1 MIRSMHFM
9 EGAELRTDL
18 SRDEFREV
26 IANGEGLLWVD
37 IQKEPRETVEP
48 LLREVFGFHPLAI
61 DDALDET
68 HVPKV
73 DDWGTYLYLV
83 LHGVLNSTVGQE
95 DGLQTDEIDIFA
107 GSRYIVTFQ
116 DYPIPAVDRAWN
128 VVQRDPRVLTQ
139 GAGHLLYRIIDETE
153 SDYLTLLDSIDE
165 TLSRIEDEIFAN
177 PEPALL
183 SEVFSLKRVLL
194 RIRRGI
200 APQREVINK
209 LARGD
214 FQQFSPEDRMYFRD
228 VYDHLVRLNDILESL
243 RDLVGSAMEIYL
255 SVVGNRLNDVL
266 KTLTIITTLFMP
278 LSFIAGFFG
287 MNFFQAT
294 DLFAS
299 WTGRL
304 SFVTVIGLML
314 ATPILMYTWMRRR
327 AWV

>member
-1 MIRSMHFM
+1 MIRSMHLV
-9 EGAELRTDL
+9 EGQELRTEL
-18 SRDEFREV
+18 SRDEIREV

-37 IQKEPRETVEP
+37 IRQEPRETVEP
-48 LLREVFGFHPLAI
+48 LLSDAFGFHPLAI
-61 DDALDET
+61 DDALNET
-68 HVPKV
+68 HVPKL
-73 DDWGTYLYLV
+73 DDWGGYLYIV
-83 LHGVLNSTVGQE
+83 LHGVVDTTLTPGNE
-95 DGLQTDEIDIFA
+95 LETDEIDIFA
-107 GSRYIVTFQ
+107 GSRYIVTLM
-116 DYPIPAVDRAWN
+116 DHPIPAVERVWQ
-128 VVQRDPRVLTQ
+128 VVQRDPRTLARD
-139 GAGHLLYRIIDETE
+139 AGHLLYRIIDETE
-153 SDYLTLLDSIDE
+153 GDYLPLLDSIDE
-165 TLSRIEDEIFAN
+165 TLSRIEDEIFAK
-177 PEPALL
+177 PEPTLL

-243 RDLVGSAMEIYL
+243 RDLVGSALEIYL
-255 SVVGNRLNDVL
+255 SVVSNRVNDVL
-266 KTLTIITTLFMP
+266 KTLTLITTLFMP
-278 LSFIAGFFG
+278 LAFISGFFG

-304 SFVTVIGLML
+304 SFVAVIGLIL
-314 ATPILMYTWMRRR
+314 ATPILMYIWIRRR

>member
-1 MIRSMHFM
+1 MIRSMHLV
-9 EGAELRTDL
+9 EGRELRTEL

-26 IANGEGLLWVD
+26 IANGQGLLWVD
-37 IQKEPRETVEP
+37 IYQEPREAVEP
-48 LLREVFGFHPLAI
+48 MLREVFGFHPLAI
-61 DDALDET
+61 EDALDEA

-73 DDWGTYLYLV
+73 DDWGSYLYVV
-83 LHGVLNSTVGQE
+83 LHAVLNSTLQ
-95 DGLQTDEIDIFA
+95 DGNELQTDEIDIFA

-116 DYPIPAVDRAWN
+116 DYPMPAVDRVWN
-128 VVQRDPRVLTQ
+128 VVQRDHRVLDR
-139 GAGHLLYRIIDETE
+139 GAGHLLYRIIEETE

-177 PEPALL
+177 PEPTLL

-243 RDLVGSAMEIYL
+243 RDLVGSALEIYL
-255 SVVGNRLNDVL
+255 SVVSNRLNDVL

-278 LSFIAGFFG
+278 LSFIVGFFG

-299 WTGRL
+299 WTGRI
-304 SFVTVIGLML
+304 SFVIVLSAVV

>member
-1 MIRSMHFM
+1 MIRSMHLM

-18 SRDEFREV
+18 SPDQFREV
-26 IANGEGLLWVD
+26 VANGQGLLWVD
-37 IQKEPRETVEP
+37 IHQEPRETLEP
-48 LLREVFGFHPLAI
+48 LLRDVFGFHPLAI
-61 DDALDET
+61 DDALHES

-73 DDWGTYLYLV
+73 DDWGAYLYIV
-83 LHGVLNSTVGQE
+83 LHGVVNSTLTAGNE
-95 DGLQTDEIDIFA
+95 LETDEIDIFA
-107 GSRYIVTFQ
+107 GGRYVVTLM
-116 DYPIPAVDRAWN
+116 DHPIPAVDRVWE
-128 VVQRDPRVLTQ
+128 VVQRDPRTLAQDV
-139 GAGHLLYRIIDETE
+139 GHLLYRIIDETE
-153 SDYLTLLDSIDE
+153 GDYLPLLDSIDE

-214 FQQFSPEDRMYFRD
+214 FQQFSAEDRMYFRD

-243 RDLVGSAMEIYL
+243 RDLVGSALEIYL
-255 SVVGNRLNDVL
+255 SVVSNRLNDVL

-278 LSFIAGFFG
+278 LTFIAGFFG

-304 SFVTVIGLML
+304 SFVTVIGLMV

>member
-1 MIRSMHFM
+1 VLTSAVQD
-9 EGAELRTDL
+9 GKEL
-18 SRDEFREV
+18 
-26 IANGEGLLWVD
+26 
-37 IQKEPRETVEP
+37 K
-48 LLREVFGFHPLAI
+48 
-61 DDALDET
+61 
-68 HVPKV
+68 
-73 DDWGTYLYLV
+73 
-83 LHGVLNSTVGQE
+83 
-95 DGLQTDEIDIFA
+95 TDEIDIFA

-116 DYPIPAVDRAWN
+116 DFPIPALDRVWSA
-128 VVQRDPRVLTQ
+128 VQRDPRVLGR

-153 SDYLTLLDSIDE
+153 VDYLELLDSIDE
-165 TLSRIEDEIFAN
+165 NLSRIEDEIFAN
-177 PEPALL
+177 PEPTLL

-243 RDLVGSAMEIYL
+243 RDLVGSALEIYL
-255 SVVGNRLNDVL
+255 SVVSNRLNDVL

-278 LSFIAGFFG
+278 LTFIAGFFG

-299 WTGRL
+299 WTGRI
-304 SFVTVIGLML
+304 SFVIVL
-314 ATPILMYTWMRRR
+314 AVMVGTPVLMYSWMRRR

>member
-1 MIRSMHFM
+1 MIRSMHLV
-9 EGAELRTDL
+9 EGQELRTQL

-26 IANGEGLLWVD
+26 LANGEGLLWVD
-37 IQKEPRETVEP
+37 IYQEPRETVEP
-48 LLREVFGFHPLAI
+48 LLREVFSFHPLAI

-73 DDWGTYLYLV
+73 DDWGAYLYVV
-83 LHGVLNSTVGQE
+83 LHGVLNSAVQ
-95 DGLQTDEIDIFA
+95 DGKELKTDEIDIFA

-116 DYPIPAVDRAWN
+116 DFPIPALDRVWSA
-128 VVQRDPRVLTQ
+128 VQRDPRVLGR

-153 SDYLTLLDSIDE
+153 VDYLELLDSIDE
-165 TLSRIEDEIFAN
+165 NLSRIEDEIFAN
-177 PEPALL
+177 PEPTLL

-214 FQQFSPEDRMYFRD
+214 FLQFSPEDRMYFRD

-243 RDLVGSAMEIYL
+243 RDLVGSALEIYL
-255 SVVGNRLNDVL
+255 SVVSNRLNDVL

-278 LSFIAGFFG
+278 LTFIAGFFG

-299 WTGRL
+299 WTGRI
-304 SFVTVIGLML
+304 SFVIVL
-314 ATPILMYTWMRRR
+314 AVMVGTPILMYSWMRRR

>member
-1 MIRSMHFM
+1 MIRSMHLV
-9 EGAELRTDL
+9 EGRELRTEL

-26 IANGEGLLWVD
+26 IANGQGLLWVD
-37 IQKEPRETVEP
+37 IYQEPREAVEP
-48 LLREVFGFHPLAI
+48 LLREVFGFHSLAI
-61 DDALDET
+61 EDALDEA

-73 DDWGTYLYLV
+73 DDWGSYLYVV
-83 LHGVLNSTVGQE
+83 LHAVLNSTLQ
-95 DGLQTDEIDIFA
+95 DGKELQTDEIDIFA

-116 DYPIPAVDRAWN
+116 DYPIPALDRVWS
-128 VVQRDPRVLTQ
+128 VVQRDPRVLDR

-153 SDYLTLLDSIDE
+153 VDYLELLDSIDE
-165 TLSRIEDEIFAN
+165 NLSRIEDEIFAN
-177 PEPALL
+177 PEPSLL

-243 RDLVGSAMEIYL
+243 RDLVGSALEIYL
-255 SVVGNRLNDVL
+255 SVVSNRLNDVL

-278 LSFIAGFFG
+278 LSFIVGFFG

-299 WTGRL
+299 WTGRI
-304 SFVTVIGLML
+304 SFVVVLSAVV

>member
-1 MIRSMHFM
+1 MIRSMHLM
-9 EGAELRTDL
+9 EGAELRTEL
-18 SRDEFREV
+18 SRDDFQEV

-37 IQKEPRETVEP
+37 IQKEPRESVEP

-73 DDWGTYLYLV
+73 DDWGAYLYVV
-83 LHGVLNSTVGQE
+83 LHGVLNSAVQ
-95 DGLQTDEIDIFA
+95 DGKELKTDEIDIFA

-116 DYPIPAVDRAWN
+116 DFPIPALDRVWSA
-128 VVQRDPRVLTQ
+128 VQRDPRVLGR

-153 SDYLTLLDSIDE
+153 VDYLELLDSIDE
-165 TLSRIEDEIFAN
+165 NLSRIEDEIFAN
-177 PEPALL
+177 PEPTLL

-214 FQQFSPEDRMYFRD
+214 FLQFSPEDRMYFRD

-243 RDLVGSAMEIYL
+243 RDLVGSALEIYL
-255 SVVGNRLNDVL
+255 SVVSNRLNDVL

-278 LSFIAGFFG
+278 LTFIAGFFG

-304 SFVTVIGLML
+304 SFVTVIGLMV

>member
-1 MIRSMHFM
+1 MIRSMHLM
-9 EGAELRTDL
+9 EGAELRTEL

-26 IANGEGLLWVD
+26 IANGQGLLWVD
-37 IQKEPRETVEP
+37 IQKERRESVEP

-73 DDWGTYLYLV
+73 DDWGSYLYVV
-83 LHGVLNSTVGQE
+83 LHGVLNSTLDRE
-95 DGLQTDEIDIFA
+95 DRLETDEIDIFA

-116 DYPIPAVDRAWN
+116 DHPIPAVDRVWE
-128 VVQRDPRVLTQ
+128 VVQRDQRVLAQ

-165 TLSRIEDEIFAN
+165 KLSRIEDEIFAN

-243 RDLVGSAMEIYL
+243 RDLVGSALEIYL
-255 SVVGNRLNDVL
+255 SVVSNRLNDVL

-278 LSFIAGFFG
+278 LTFIAGFFG

-304 SFVTVIGLML
+304 SFVTVIGLMV

>member
-1 MIRSMHFM
+1 MIRSMHFV

-18 SRDEFREV
+18 NRDEFRQV

-37 IQKEPRETVEP
+37 IQKESRGTVEP

-61 DDALDET
+61 EDALDET

-73 DDWGTYLYLV
+73 DDWGSYLYIV
-83 LHGVLNSTVGQE
+83 LHGVLNSTLQ
-95 DGLQTDEIDIFA
+95 DGNELQTDEIDIFA

-116 DYPIPAVDRAWN
+116 DYSTPAVDRAWD
-128 VVQRDPRVLTQ
+128 VVQRDHRVLVR
-139 GAGHLLYRIIDETE
+139 GAGHLLYRIIEETE
-153 SDYLTLLDSIDE
+153 SDYLNLLDSIDE
-165 TLSRIEDEIFAN
+165 TLSRIEDEIFAK

-214 FQQFSPEDRMYFRD
+214 FQQFSQEDRMYFRD

-243 RDLVGSAMEIYL
+243 RDLVGSALEIYL
-255 SVVGNRLNDVL
+255 SVVSNRLNDVL

-278 LSFIAGFFG
+278 LTFIAGFFG

>member
-1 MIRSMHFM
+1 MIRSMHLV
-9 EGAELRTDL
+9 EGRELRTGL

-26 IANGEGLLWVD
+26 IANGQGLLWVD
-37 IQKEPRETVEP
+37 IYQEPREAVEP
-48 LLREVFGFHPLAI
+48 MLREIFGFHPLAI
-61 DDALDET
+61 EDALDEA

-73 DDWGTYLYLV
+73 DDWGSYLYVV
-83 LHGVLNSTVGQE
+83 LHAVLNSTLQ
-95 DGLQTDEIDIFA
+95 DGKELQTDEIDIFA

-116 DYPIPAVDRAWN
+116 DYPIPAVDRVWN
-128 VVQRDPRVLTQ
+128 VVQRDHRVLDR
-139 GAGHLLYRIIDETE
+139 GAGHLLYRIIEETE
-153 SDYLTLLDSIDE
+153 SDYLTLLDSIDD

-177 PEPALL
+177 PEPTLL

-243 RDLVGSAMEIYL
+243 RDLVGSALEIYL
-255 SVVGNRLNDVL
+255 SVVSNRLNDVL

-278 LSFIAGFFG
+278 LSFIVGFFG

-299 WTGRL
+299 WTGRI
-304 SFVTVIGLML
+304 SFVVVLSAVG

>member
-1 MIRSMHFM
+1 MIRSMHLV
-9 EGAELRTDL
+9 EGQELRTEL
-18 SRDEFREV
+18 SHAEFKEV

-73 DDWGTYLYLV
+73 DDWGAYLYIV
-83 LHGVLNSTVGQE
+83 LHGVLDSTLQE
-95 DGLQTDEIDIFA
+95 GDELKTDEIDIFA

-116 DYPIPAVDRAWN
+116 DYPIPAVDRVWSG
-128 VVQRDPRVLTQ
+128 VQRDPRVLGR
-139 GAGHLLYRIIDETE
+139 GAGNLLYRIIDETE
-153 SDYLTLLDSIDE
+153 VDYLELLDSIDE

-177 PEPALL
+177 PEPSLL
-183 SEVFSLKRVLL
+183 AEVFSLKRVLL

-243 RDLVGSAMEIYL
+243 RDLVGSALEIYL
-255 SVVGNRLNDVL
+255 SVVSNRLNDVL

-278 LSFIAGFFG
+278 LTFIAGFFG

-299 WTGRL
+299 WTGRI
-304 SFVTVIGLML
+304 SFVIVL
-314 ATPILMYTWMRRR
+314 AVMVGTPVLMYSWMRRR